1 MNFGDNMKET
11 VELQGSIIVG
21 AGVTVKGV
29 FKVPNRAVINGSLE
43 GELDADELLIGKGGK
58 LVGAARV
65 KRADV
70 HGEAHN
76 SLHASEQL
84 TVRGTGRIHGK
95 ATYGLIEIERGG
107 LIHGEVVSIEQQQ
120 VGLPVLME
128 KVTESSPTDQA
139 IESPSEGQGKPQD
152 TKPEAAR

>member
-1 MNFGDNMKET
+1 MKDA
-11 VELQGSIIVG
+11 VELQGSIMVG
-21 AGVTVKGV
+21 AGVSVKGF

-58 LVGAARV
+58 LVGTVRV

-107 LIHGEVVSIEQQQ
+107 MIHGEVLSVEQQQ
-120 VGLPVLME
+120 AGLPVLME
-128 KVTESSPTDQA
+128 KIAEPSSSSQAVQSPLESKD
-139 IESPSEGQGKPQD
+139 KPQD
-152 TKPEAAR
+152 SSPEAA